1 LPNRLAEL
9 PMDNSTEIFRQ
20 PPRTRPGL
28 RDLVG
33 PILGL
38 VGAAAFLAA
47 IVAFLVWLS
56 SV

>member
-1 LPNRLAEL
+1 
-9 PMDNSTEIFRQ
+9 MDNSTDIFRQ

-28 RDLVG
+28 RDLAG

-38 VGAAAFLAA
+38 LGAAAFLAA
-47 IVAFLVWLS
+47 IVSILVWLN

>member
-1 LPNRLAEL
+1 
-9 PMDNSTEIFRQ
+9 MDNSTEIFRQ

-47 IVAFLVWLS
+47 IVTFLVWLS